1 MTAVKEINIADT
13 VLRKRREKG
22 VTQEELA
29 AYIGVSKASVSK
41 WETGQSYPDIT
52 FLPQLAAYF
61 NISIDEL
68 IGYEPQMT
76 TGDIRALYRSLCEEF
91 ASNPF
96 DSVME
101 KCRGIIKKYYS
112 CFPLLMQMGTLI
124 INYSICIEDAH
135 TKKDIFSEC
144 LALFERI
151 ELESGDVELSR
162 QAIQMEA
169 FCHILLGNPE
179 QVLGLLGETILP
191 AMTPET
197 LLTNAYIMLG
207 QTEKAKETMQIGLYQ
222 HLLALL
228 DDCPVFFSI
237 YPDEPQKFDE
247 IVSRTLSLCETF
259 QIDCLHPAAA
269 LKSYLTAAQGYC
281 AAGETDKAIGLLKKY
296 CTVFL
301 NLSFPLQLHGDEF
314 FDLLDPWFQTLELG
328 TMMPRDE
335 RSVRQSMIRS
345 VTENPAFTPLCSD
358 PRYKSILDK
367 LNSHM
372 K

>member
-1 MTAVKEINIADT
+1 MKEINIAQT

-22 VTQEELA
+22 ITQDELA

-68 IGYEPQMT
+68 VGYEPQMAT
-76 TGDIRALYRSLCEEF
+76 EDIRALYRSLCEEF

-96 DSVME
+96 DSVMD
-101 KCRGIIKKYYS
+101 KCRGIIKKYYA
-112 CFPLLMQMGTLI
+112 CFPLLLQMGTLI
-124 INYSICIEDAH
+124 INYCVSIGEPD
-135 TKKDIFSEC
+135 KRKDILTEC

-169 FCHILLGNPE
+169 FTHIMLGDPAP
-179 QVLGLLGETILP
+179 VLDLLGETVLP
-191 AMTPET
+191 TMTPET
-197 LLTNAYIMLG
+197 LLTNAYVMLG
-207 QTEKAKETMQIGLYQ
+207 QTEKARETMQIGVYQ
-222 HLLALL
+222 HLVGLL
-228 DDCPVFFSI
+228 NDFPVFFSI
-237 YPDEPQKFDE
+237 YLDQPQKFSE
-247 IVSRTLSLCETF
+247 IVRRTLSLCETF
-259 QIDCLHPAAA
+259 QADSLHPTIV
-269 LKSYLTAAQGYC
+269 LTVYLAAAQGYC
-281 AAGETDKAIGLLKKY
+281 SFGEPEKAIELLKKY
-296 CTVFL
+296 CAVCMS
-301 NLSFPLQLHGDEF
+301 LSFPLELHGDHF
-314 FDLLDPWFQTLELG
+314 FDRIGPWFQRLELG

-335 RSVRQSMIRS
+335 HSVRQSMIQA
-345 VTENPAFTPLCSD
+345 VADNPAFTPLHCD